1 MTLAIG
7 TNAPTF
13 ALPDTEGNIQS
24 LSDYKGKNLVI
35 AFFPAVFSG
44 VCDTEMC
51 VFRDSLAEL
60 NSLDTDVVAISVD
73 MRFATKEFVDKHG
86 LGFPVLSD
94 YRRQAIKSYD
104 VEFHD
109 FAGMDGLTVARRSVF
124 VLDKTGVIQWVWEA
138 PAQGEEPDYGDVN
151 NAVRS
156 LS

>member
-13 ALPDTEGNIQS
+13 SLPDTEGNIQS
-24 LSDYKGKNLVI
+24 LSDYEGKNLVI

-51 VFRDSLAEL
+51 AFRDSLAEL
-60 NSLDTDVVAISVD
+60 NGMDTDVVAISVD
-73 MRFATKEFVDKHG
+73 MRFASNEFADKHG

-94 YRRQAIKSYD
+94 YLRQAIKSYD

-109 FAGMDGLTVARRSVF
+109 FAGMDGLTVALRSIF
-124 VLDKTGVIQWVWEA
+124 VVDKTGVIQWVWEA
-138 PAQGEEPDYGDVN
+138 PAQGEEPDYGDVK
-151 NAVRS
+151 NAIRS